1 MIEILFS
8 VSIVINILLVWY
20 IVQLLKRFLTFQD
33 EIDNFVEK
41 LTEYEGH
48 IDVINNLERF
58 YGDETLANLARHS
71 KDLVKEC
78 KELRFIVQDDY
89 DDYEDDEES
98 DEYASEA

>member
-1 MIEILFS
+1 MIEILLG
-8 VSIVINILLVWY
+8 VSIVINLLLAWY

-33 EIDNFVEK
+33 EIDDFVEK

-48 IDVINNLERF
+48 IDIINNLERF
-58 YGDETLANLARHS
+58 YGDETLANLSRHS

-78 KELRFIVQDDY
+78 KELRFIVR